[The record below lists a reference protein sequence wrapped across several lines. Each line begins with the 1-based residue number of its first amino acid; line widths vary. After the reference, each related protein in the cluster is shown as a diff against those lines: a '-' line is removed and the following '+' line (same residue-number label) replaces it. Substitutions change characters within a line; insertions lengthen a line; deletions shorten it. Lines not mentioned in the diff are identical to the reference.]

1 MSEDLIPIIE
11 TINLSKVYGSED
23 DDTRVAALDGV
34 SIKIMPG
41 EFVAIMGPSGSG
53 KSTLMNILACLDRPT
68 DGQYILHGE
77 DVSNLTRTEL
87 AIIRNQRLGFVFQS
101 FNLLPRMTALEN
113 VMLPMMYQREN
124 RLPEHQREEKAAAA
138 LEMVGLG
145 HRLHHLPKQ
154 LSGGQEQ
161 RVAIARALVNDPLLI
176 LADEPT
182 GNLDS
187 RSSKEIMELLRSLN
201 ERGRTIVMVTHEP
214 TIGHSTKRIVQIRDG
229 KIEFDRLN
237 GRIDLSDEQRV
248 EYSHLADPEESPAE
262 ETEKPQPVEAAARVE
277 AAEANQAEPQKKTVK
292 KRRSK

>member
-1 MSEDLIPIIE
+1 MSEEITPVIE
-11 TINLSKVYGSED
+11 TIDLRKIYGSED
-23 DDTRVAALDGV
+23 SDTRVAALDGV
-34 SIKIMPG
+34 SVKIMPG

-68 DGQYILHGE
+68 DGQYLLNGE
-77 DVSNLTRTEL
+77 DVSNLSRTEL
-87 AIIRNQRLGFVFQS
+87 AIIRNHNLGFVFQS
-101 FNLLPRMTALEN
+101 FNLLPRMSALEN
-113 VMLPMMYQREN
+113 VMMPMMYQREN
-124 RLPEHQREEKAAAA
+124 RLPVHEREAKAIAA

-182 GNLDS
+182 GNLDTK
-187 RSSKEIMELLRSLN
+187 SSKEIIDLLRSLN

-214 TIGHSTKRIVQIRDG
+214 TIGHSTKRIVHIRDG
-229 KIEFDRLN
+229 KIEFDRKN
-237 GRIDLSDEQRV
+237 GHVDLSDEQRA
-248 EYSHLADPEESPAE
+248 EYSHLADPEEND
-262 ETEKPQPVEAAARVE
+262 EKPVEQAVVVEQAKDQPEI
-277 AAEANQAEPQKKTVK
+277 QKKTVK